1 MTEETFQATYSIR
14 SLAKE
19 ECAHEFD
26 CGDED
31 LNDNSAQNIALS
43 FSTTAILKGQ
53 QQKINAL
60 SWMRSEKWKSSHSIE
75 L

>member
-1 MTEETFQATYSIR
+1 MTEEQFQATYSVR

-31 LNDNSAQNIALS
+31 LNDFITNVKRVLIDKRCLLSPTSWKTNSKLPHISALQ
-43 FSTTAILKGQ
+43 TT
-53 QQKINAL
+53 
-60 SWMRSEKWKSSHSIE
+60 EFP
-75 L
+75 